1 LRENRCRIG
10 SIIEEEEEMTE
21 SAAASV
27 RGLPLPADL
36 KTVEIEGVRLAYRE
50 RGSGEP
56 VVFVH
61 PSLSDLSVWDRQ
73 LEPIGERY
81 RAIAYSRRYAWPNE
95 DLPFGA
101 KDTMQPHVEDLL
113 AFLRAVDAY
122 PAHLVGNSWGAFIC
136 LRAAIQEPAA
146 VRSLVLE
153 EPPIVPLVIGA
164 PPAPA
169 HILRSLV
176 RHPLVTL
183 SVLRF
188 GAGTRSAADK
198 LIKAG
203 DVEGSIMRFVRG
215 VLGEQALAELPDE
228 LRSHMLANA
237 ATHVGQSAADGGF
250 EPLTEAQIKSVN
262 TPALI
267 VTGAQSPVFL
277 RRLAGLLA
285 AILPNSRR
293 LDIPSAGHAM
303 HVENP
308 DAVNAGVLRFLTE
321 NVARS

>member
-1 LRENRCRIG
+1 
-10 SIIEEEEEMTE
+10 M
-21 SAAASV
+21 
-27 RGLPLPADL
+27 
-36 KTVEIEGVRLAYRE
+36 
-50 RGSGEP
+50 
-56 VVFVH
+56 
-61 PSLSDLSVWDRQ
+61 
-73 LEPIGERY
+73 
-81 RAIAYSRRYAWPNE
+81 
-95 DLPFGA
+95 
-101 KDTMQPHVEDLL
+101 
-113 AFLRAVDAY
+113 
-122 PAHLVGNSWGAFIC
+122 GNSWGAFIC
-136 LRAAIQEPAA
+136 LRAAIHEPAA

-176 RHPLVTL
+176 RDPLVTL

-188 GAGTRSAADK
+188 GAGTLSAADK

-228 LRSHMLANA
+228 LRAHMMANA
-237 ATHVGQSAADGGF
+237 ATHVGQSAAGGGF

-285 AILPNSRR
+285 ALLPNSRR
-293 LDIPSAGHAM
+293 LDIPSASHAM
-303 HVENP
+303 HIQNP
-308 DAVNAGVLRFLTE
+308 AAVNAGVLRFLTE